1 MFAFVR
7 HFRFPLAMIA
17 VVAHVFCI
25 LLFVD
30 MRAVELL
37 IWLSGVCRCTIQL
50 VTKKVSLRVLAIEG
64 ALRNLLD
71 LLNGTSITQV
81 EEILIGKE
89 RLLIKAI

>member
-1 MFAFVR
+1 MFTFVC
-7 HFRFPLAMIA
+7 HFRFPFAMIA
-17 VVAHVFCI
+17 VVAHVFCV

-30 MRAVELL
+30 MWAVELL

-50 VTKKVSLRVLAIEG
+50 VTNMVSLRVLATQG
-64 ALRNLLD
+64 ALRDLLD
-71 LLNGTSITQV
+71 LLNGAGIAQV

>member
-1 MFAFVR
+1 MLTFVG

-17 VVAHVFCI
+17 VVAHVLCV

-30 MRAVELL
+30 MWAVELL
-37 IWLSGVCRCTIQL
+37 IWLGRLLMCAIQL

-64 ALRNLLD
+64 ALRGLLD
-71 LLNGTSITQV
+71 LLNGTSIAQV